1 MNYIP
6 YTLDDVRNTSKK
18 FTVISTFAGGGGSS
32 TGYRLAG
39 GKVLCIN
46 EFIPE
51 AVETYSRNF
60 PDTVVLPGDIK
71 ELSGDDFLHYANI
84 VAGELDILDGSPPC
98 SAFSI
103 SSPKNMGKR
112 HTGSVIDSRRTY
124 FNDDGEIITE
134 GELEVVGGK
143 KTYSGVE
150 VDQIENLF
158 NEFIRVASVIRP
170 KVIIAENVKGITMR
184 SARTKLAE
192 FLKGFE
198 DIGYEVTYKVL
209 NAAQFGVPQSRRRT
223 FFICVRSDVASA
235 IGFNFLNINSI
246 FPQETTPAG
255 VNIKSAIGDIEN
267 DPQEVQMLLDAVDK
281 GFQKKYA
288 ELLPFNPSKPRK
300 PSDVSDEKGCFNMKR
315 PSPDHPCPTL
325 TQLGQ
330 QLGVSGVLHYEQ
342 NRKLTIKE
350 LKRIMSLP
358 EDFILTGTFD
368 QKAERICRMVAPKM
382 MAELAKSIYQHVI
395 LPYRKFE
402 MIYDKI

>member
-6 YTLDDVRNTSKK
+6 YNIQEVLDTPKK

-39 GKVLCIN
+39 GNVLCIN

-51 AVETYSRNF
+51 AIQTYSQNF
-60 PDTVVLPGDIK
+60 PDTKIIPGDIK
-71 ELSGDDFLHYANI
+71 NLSGIDFLSKAG
-84 VAGELDILDGSPPC
+84 VMPGELDILDGSPPC

-103 SSPKNMGKR
+103 SAPKNMGKK
-112 HTGSVIDSRRTY
+112 HTGSIIDNRRTY
-124 FNDDGEIITE
+124 FNDDGEVITE
-134 GELEVVGGK
+134 GEVEVVGGK
-143 KTYSGVE
+143 HTYSGREVE
-150 VDQIENLF
+150 DIENLF
-158 NEFIRVASVIRP
+158 LEYIRIADVIRP
-170 KVIIAENVKGITMR
+170 KVIIAENVKGITMV
-184 SARTKLAE
+184 SARPKLAE
-192 FLKGFE
+192 FIKGFE

-209 NAAQFGVPQSRRRT
+209 NAAQYGVPQSRRRT
-223 FFICVRSDVASA
+223 FFICVRSDVAAS
-235 IGFNFLNINSI
+235 IGYSYLNINSI

-267 DPQEVQMLLDAVDK
+267 DPEDVQMLLGAVER

-330 QLGVSGVLHYEQ
+330 QLGASGVLHYEQ

-368 QKAERICRMVAPKM
+368 QQAERICRMVAPKM
-382 MAELAKSIYQHVI
+382 MAELAKSIYKNVI
-395 LPYRKFE
+395 KPYNAR
-402 MIYDKI
+402 